1 MWKAILFLA
10 GIAVAPALLNGR
22 QDAETPAPS
31 SAPIPLAIKERLSGL
46 LPKAAEVGATVS
58 GERQFYSSNLYEY
71 IDGAADAFLQ
81 DDLVAM
87 VHQEYKT
94 PQADVTVDIYD
105 MGKPLNAFGMYAAER
120 SPSYHFV
127 PIGAEGYV
135 SDFIVNFF
143 QAEYYVKL
151 SGFSDK
157 PNSSPDLDRFAQ
169 AVSQKIGV
177 GRSMPE
183 ALTLLPPQGLL
194 PHTEKFVNRAPL
206 GHEILSPAIEG
217 SYSLE
222 GSEGAAGKPTTLLI
236 SKAPGPAGAV
246 QRVNRLRDYF
256 RPVRQ
261 GDTGAG
267 GNRGRLSRNEP
278 IRGRGPG
285 IRERA
290 LRDPLHQP
298 AAPSGAI
305 SRYRAGSACSS
316 RQWRFLRV
324 FLEVIHDGF

>member
-194 PHTEKFVNRAPL
+194 PHTEKFVKRAPL

-256 RPVRQ
+256 SQSGKVTPAPEVIAD
-261 GDTGAG
+261 GF
-267 GNRGRLSRNEP
+267 RGTNQYEGEALVFA
-278 IRGRGPG
+278 RGPY
-285 IRERA
+285 
-290 LRDPLHQP
+290 
-298 AAPSGAI
+298 AI
-305 SRYRAGSACSS
+305 LCISPPPHPEQFLATVLDRLARAGNGA
-316 RQWRFLRV
+316 F
-324 FLEVIHDGF
+324 